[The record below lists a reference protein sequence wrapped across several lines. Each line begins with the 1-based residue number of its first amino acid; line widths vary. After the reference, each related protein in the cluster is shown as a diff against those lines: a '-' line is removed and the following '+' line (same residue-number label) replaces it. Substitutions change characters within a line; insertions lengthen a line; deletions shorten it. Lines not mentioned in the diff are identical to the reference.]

1 MTISISE
8 SFGRVSDL
16 EYELKNKHKKWLIL
30 GTKQQV
36 INECYELESDSNELN
51 FGLGLAISSMLEKP
65 KLLLVENQQTLYVGF
80 DSYLAAVP
88 IVQQSSTIKSYVS
101 WLSGDFFD
109 MALLKNGNLCVVY
122 EIGALLVKKDL
133 TEIWHVPTD
142 IISDWVINDE
152 QGILSLTE
160 MDTGKVI
167 NISTSTGA
175 ILPA

>member
-1 MTISISE
+1 MISMTE
-8 SFGRVSDL
+8 SFACVSDL
-16 EYELKNKHKKWLIL
+16 EFELKNKYEKWLIL

-65 KLLLVENQQTLYVGF
+65 KLLLVENQQTLYLGF

-88 IVQQSSTIKSYVS
+88 IAQQSSTIESHVS
-101 WLSGDFFD
+101 RLSGDFFD
-109 MALLKNGNLCVVY
+109 MTLLKNGNLCVVY

-133 TEIWHVPTD
+133 TQIWNVPTG
-142 IISDWVINDE
+142 IVSDWVINDE

-160 MDTGKVI
+160 METGKVI

-175 ILPA
+175 VLPA